1 MRRPNPSRIVAAH
14 FDVALPQLKLLP
26 RVKAVI
32 RMGAGYD
39 NIDTKACADAN
50 VIACNCPDAWVEEVA
65 DSTLSLL
72 LAIIRRTFDLS
83 ELVSKYDPAPA
94 PVSRSPFD
102 RR

>member
-1 MRRPNPSRIVAAH
+1 MHAVPILAAR
-14 FDVALPQLKLLP
+14 FDVGWPQLKLLP

-65 DSTLSLL
+65 DSTLCLL
-72 LAIIRRTFDLS
+72 LAIIRRTFDLC
-83 ELVSKYDPAPA
+83 ELVSK
-94 PVSRSPFD
+94 
-102 RR
+102 